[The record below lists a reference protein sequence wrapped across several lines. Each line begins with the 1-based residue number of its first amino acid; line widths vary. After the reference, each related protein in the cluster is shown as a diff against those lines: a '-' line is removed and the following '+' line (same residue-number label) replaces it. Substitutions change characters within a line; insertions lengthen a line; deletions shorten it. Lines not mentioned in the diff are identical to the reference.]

1 MIIGSLK
8 DTQRIALFHPLF
20 ETLFDFLTNNDLAD
34 IQLGKTELLENK
46 LYIICS
52 VLEKGASREQ
62 LLEGHR
68 KYIDVHIFLEGQESI
83 GWSPLS

>member
-46 LYIICS
+46 LYHLFCS
-52 VLEKGASREQ
+52 GKRSFQGTIA
-62 LLEGHR
+62 
-68 KYIDVHIFLEGQESI
+68 
-83 GWSPLS
+83 